1 MATYYTLFASVQQLT
16 QPVVSVPYV
25 DAFGLGKELSL
36 TKKSLLALMKRS
48 LETSPT
54 LSSGKWQ
61 PLQLLFESNVG
72 FNRCP
77 QYRKSNF
84 DVPPKC
90 CETGPTI
97 YGRYLRED

>member
-25 DAFGLGKELSL
+25 DAFGLGKEFSL

-54 LSSGKWQ
+54 LSWLSVILK
-61 PLQLLFESNVG
+61 LIEVFIKR
-72 FNRCP
+72 FIP
-77 QYRKSNF
+77 QRLKTLYK
-84 DVPPKC
+84 
-90 CETGPTI
+90 G
-97 YGRYLRED
+97 